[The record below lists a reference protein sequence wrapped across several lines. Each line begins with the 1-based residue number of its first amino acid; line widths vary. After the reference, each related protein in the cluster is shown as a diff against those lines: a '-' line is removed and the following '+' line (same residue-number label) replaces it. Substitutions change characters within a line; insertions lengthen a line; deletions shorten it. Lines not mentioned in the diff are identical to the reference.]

1 MPLYARSSI
10 AHNRVNEDEQ
20 NKAKRIEIAKSLAE
34 KIIALEYSG
43 PKTAARAL
51 EAVEARVSYQQ
62 IARQLTKLREESG
75 KRPRTVE
82 AREELKEAE
91 SIALEAAT
99 AEEEAGEEGAAGGG
113 KRARTVEVP
122 VYSHR
127 EAGTGTLLPGAK
139 QFQVV
144 AIDAK
149 TRAEQVL
156 TRQFD
161 MERAEWTVERAALE
175 AQVCFLTKKNKE
187 LTEKVESL
195 TKKNLELKPVAAHA
209 KAAEAKLRSQNSL
222 SDRWKD
228 ERHERVRLER
238 ELDALETEFKE
249 FKVEVEEA
257 KMVAEKN
264 WQESLEKERGL
275 KKASLQRA
283 RDAKRENEGLRASL
297 SNCATLQRRIDEL
310 ESEKSVLKL
319 EVSELNS
326 QLSEERRDHAQEK
339 DTERK
344 RYNDEMTSARAEVT
358 RLNKIIEQLKPD
370 ADRWRGIRT
379 CNPVSNGRP
388 GHKSIPDETMPGLLM
403 LVQCN
408 AMIPALREAWR
419 AVLMILFHTEGL
431 PSGKFGYIPG
441 ETHLRDLRRYVLPT
455 VSRSL
460 SAVAIYSC
468 DEVVCLQTDG
478 GQVQANKNSGS
489 VISTKLEL
497 RPHDS
502 DDRSAAGTD
511 IVTLGSVQATNGTK
525 GTDQEGTSRCA

>member
-1 MPLYARSSI
+1 M
-10 AHNRVNEDEQ
+10 
-20 NKAKRIEIAKSLAE
+20 
-34 KIIALEYSG
+34 
-43 PKTAARAL
+43 
-51 EAVEARVSYQQ
+51 
-62 IARQLTKLREESG
+62 
-75 KRPRTVE
+75 
-82 AREELKEAE
+82 
-91 SIALEAAT
+91 
-99 AEEEAGEEGAAGGG
+99 
-113 KRARTVEVP
+113 
-122 VYSHR
+122 
-127 EAGTGTLLPGAK
+127 
-139 QFQVV
+139 
-144 AIDAK
+144 
-149 TRAEQVL
+149 
-156 TRQFD
+156 
-161 MERAEWTVERAALE
+161 
-175 AQVCFLTKKNKE
+175 
-187 LTEKVESL
+187 
-195 TKKNLELKPVAAHA
+195 
-209 KAAEAKLRSQNSL
+209 
-222 SDRWKD
+222 
-228 ERHERVRLER
+228 
-238 ELDALETEFKE
+238 
-249 FKVEVEEA
+249 
-257 KMVAEKN
+257 
-264 WQESLEKERGL
+264 
-275 KKASLQRA
+275 
-283 RDAKRENEGLRASL
+283 
-297 SNCATLQRRIDEL
+297 QRRIDEL

-388 GHKSIPDETMPGLLM
+388 GRKSIPDEAMPGLLM